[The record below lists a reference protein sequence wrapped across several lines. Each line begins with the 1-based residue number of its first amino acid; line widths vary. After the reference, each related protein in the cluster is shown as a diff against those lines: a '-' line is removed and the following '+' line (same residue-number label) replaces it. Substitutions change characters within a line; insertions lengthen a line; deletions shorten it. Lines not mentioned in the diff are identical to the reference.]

1 MAGGK
6 SFSTS
11 GLVPRHLAHRRTMK
25 LVSVNTGLPR
35 EVKWH
40 PPSSELRRAGGR
52 IVTTAIYKEPVAG
65 RVALRRLNLDGD
77 RQAGRRGHGGGR
89 KALHSSSLPP
99 FRYWKAHLP

>member
-25 LVSVNTGLPR
+25 LVSLNTGLPR

-40 PPSSELRRAGGR
+40 PPSPELRRAGGR
-52 IVTTAIYKEPVAG
+52 IVTTAIYKEAG
-65 RVALRRLNLDGD
+65 AGGGALRRVNLDGD
-77 RQAGRRGHGGGR
+77 RQADLRGGGGGD
-89 KALHSSSLPP
+89 KAGKVYLVG
-99 FRYWKAHLP
+99 RCR